1 MKNQAINLGRIG
13 ILLPIAAIFLFWI
26 PLIGQLIGLAPIV
39 LLLISHHKFSGLYGK
54 DVIFKNILI
63 GVIVSF
69 VGSLIGGL
77 IIGASAI
84 SALVGMGDP
93 AAADISFGDLF
104 SGVSILGVIIILA
117 GMIIGVYFVF
127 QALKT
132 LAEETGVKYFKT
144 AGLLYF
150 IGAITMII
158 FGLGGLIA
166 FVGWIFHIIAYF
178 TIQTD
183 KVAPQA

>member
-13 ILLPIAAIFLFWI
+13 ILSPIAVIFLFWI
-26 PLIGQLIGLAPIV
+26 PVFGQVLFLAPTV

-54 DVIFKNILI
+54 DVIFKNLLI
-63 GVIVSF
+63 GAIVSF
-69 VGSLIGGL
+69 IGSLIGGL
-77 IIGASAI
+77 IIGAGAI
-84 SALVGMGDP
+84 GALAGMGDT
-93 AAADISFGDLF
+93 AAADFSFGDLF
-104 SGVSILGVIIILA
+104 SGTSILGVIIILA
-117 GMIIGVYFVF
+117 GMIVGVYFVF
-127 QALKT
+127 QALKS
-132 LAEETGVKYFKT
+132 LAEESGVKHFKT

-166 FVGWIFHIIAYF
+166 FVGWIFHIVAYF
-178 TIQTD
+178 TIQTE